1 MPSTLQK
8 PGSTSSEKAALENT
22 VILQNGRDKKKILKK
37 LLRRKFRRLPVRILR
52 IAVIALAAYLFFG
65 FVCRPGFVKGSSME
79 PTYHNFTM
87 LFYSP
92 LALKATALKRGDVVT
107 VRYGSDRMLLLKRVL
122 AFEGELVEF
131 RNGTLYIN
139 GILQEEPYVKYPC
152 SWTIRP
158 LIVQKGKVY
167 VAGDNRSMPA
177 EQHVFGQVDYDLLR
191 GKALW

>member
-1 MPSTLQK
+1 
-8 PGSTSSEKAALENT
+8 
-22 VILQNGRDKKKILKK
+22 
-37 LLRRKFRRLPVRILR
+37 
-52 IAVIALAAYLFFG
+52 
-65 FVCRPGFVKGSSME
+65 ME

>member
-1 MPSTLQK
+1 MKITKST
-8 PGSTSSEKAALENT
+8 
-22 VILQNGRDKKKILKK
+22 
-37 LLRRKFRRLPVRILR
+37 
-52 IAVIALAAYLFFG
+52 AAYIAAILAVFLICG
-65 FVCRPGFVKGSSME
+65 AVSRYLIQLTLVQGDSME

-92 LALKATALKRGDVVT
+92 LVLKATALKRGDVVT